1 MAIARKEGKK
11 KRNRANLVKSLKR
24 IQKTEEFITKLKQTL
39 NS

>member
-1 MAIARKEGKK
+1 MAKARKEGKK

-24 IQKTEEFITKLKQTL
+24 IQKTEQFLSKLKESL

>member
-1 MAIARKEGKK
+1 MAKARKDGKK